1 MHLTTFISNLNKAR
15 FLYPI
20 LLNQTLLVEIRP
32 YQETSHFI
40 ELTSRGAKT
49 LQSPPTTI
57 DFIIEGEGQDLE
69 EVLLNDVS
77 LKQLIA
83 FGKITI
89 KGSYRDFLKLEA
101 IIKLS

>member
-1 MHLTTFISNLNKAR
+1 MTTFISNLNKAR
-15 FLYPI
+15 FLTPI

-32 YQETSHFI
+32 HKESSHFI

-49 LQSPPTTI
+49 LCSPPSRI
-57 DFIIEGEGQDLE
+57 DFILEGAGQDIE
-69 EVLLNDVS
+69 EVLINDVS

-89 KGSYRDFLKLEA
+89 KGSYRDYLKLEA